1 MSSSLPFP
9 DTHFLHKHISD
20 LFCEEWKTEIVDHPG
35 WYLLLIQWRPQLMA
49 VISPA
54 KTSVT
59 LLVIYSAKTSA
70 IRTCHYSSKDLYS
83 TDAYA
88 CHLFCADHSWFVS
101 SIQRRAQL
109 ISVIYLVKISA
120 DVCHLST
127 EDLSWCLWYILWKFQ
142 LMSVT
147 YPLKF
152 SADVCDISC
161 ENFSWCLSLI
171 HWRSWLMFH
180 LWP

>member
-35 WYLLLIQWRPQLMA
+35 WYLFFLSSEDLSWWLSFLLRRPQWRLWFILQRHQLYVP
-49 VISPA
+49 VIN
-54 KTSVT
+54 
-59 LLVIYSAKTSA
+59 LVKN
-70 IRTCHYSSKDLYS
+70 S

-120 DVCHLST
+120 DVCHLSI
-127 EDLSWCLWYILWKFQ
+127 EDLGWCSTFDHRGAQ
-142 LMSVT
+142 LLSVI
-147 YPLKF
+147 K
-152 SADVCDISC
+152 
-161 ENFSWCLSLI
+161 LSLI
-171 HWRSWLMFH
+171 WARLSCKEVLSTNTV
-180 LWP
+180 LNKVQ